1 MRCSAALSSMLLF
14 FLIKLIVIAFCF
26 MILIVVLKIN
36 KCTHAYLLAH
46 VCVIGKK
53 CVHHGTQLLFRQLHL
68 SFSLFQYVKDRVS
81 RMQSENSFSNFAEA
95 KPIFERSSKIACD

>member
-1 MRCSAALSSMLLF
+1 
-14 FLIKLIVIAFCF
+14 

-36 KCTHAYLLAH
+36 KCTHAYLHAH
-46 VCVIGKK
+46 VCVVCKK

-68 SFSLFQYVKDRVS
+68 SFSLFQYVKERVS
-81 RMQSENSFSNFAEA
+81 RMQNENSFSNFAEA